1 MFIGELL
8 CLFVY
13 GAKLLF
19 LKYQKSKNGAI
30 EVEEVP
36 SGKQLRT
43 DINPLLLAI
52 PAAFD
57 VIASSLMNIALTEVA
72 ASVY

>member
-1 MFIGELL
+1 M
-8 CLFVY
+8 
-13 GAKLLF
+13 KT
-19 LKYQKSKNGAI
+19 N
-30 EVEEVP
+30 
-36 SGKQLRT
+36 
-43 DINPLLLAI
+43 INPLLLAI